1 MGREGEKEGLLA
13 VLLGDLY
20 SNNLAPLTI
29 TSPLSLLP
37 VAGRPLLDI
46 TLDSLRLAGVTEVTV
61 SSSFTVSIAK
71 MEHRFMQVLLYLSSH
86 PGMVKSW
93 LASSRWSSQPSPLA
107 ITVIVNEECMSVGD
121 ACRDLDEKGVV
132 RGDFLLVGAGL
143 IAGGGLGLDLALERH
158 KQRVSKDK

>member
-1 MGREGEKEGLLA
+1 
-13 VLLGDLY
+13 
-20 SNNLAPLTI
+20 
-29 TSPLSLLP
+29 
-37 VAGRPLLDI
+37 
-46 TLDSLRLAGVTEVTV
+46 
-61 SSSFTVSIAK
+61 
-71 MEHRFMQVLLYLSSH
+71 MQVLLYLSSH

>member
-61 SSSFTVSIAK
+61 SSSFTVSIATNGTSFYAGAAVSFFAS
-71 MEHRFMQVLLYLSSH
+71 RDGQVLAGFLTL
-86 PGMVKSW
+86 VKP
-93 LASSRWSSQPSPLA
+93 AFSP
-107 ITVIVNEECMSVGD
+107 
-121 ACRDLDEKGVV
+121 
-132 RGDFLLVGAGL
+132 
-143 IAGGGLGLDLALERH
+143 RH
-158 KQRVSKDK
+158 HRHRQ

>member
-61 SSSFTVSIAK
+61 PVSCQA
-71 MEHRFMQVLLYLSSH
+71 FSNL
-86 PGMVKSW
+86 
-93 LASSRWSSQPSPLA
+93 
-107 ITVIVNEECMSVGD
+107 GD
-121 ACRDLDEKGVV
+121 M
-132 RGDFLLVGAGL
+132 FLC
-143 IAGGGLGLDLALERH
+143 
-158 KQRVSKDK
+158 